1 MRFAFW
7 RGHRQTPPD
16 AAPTGFLARLRGSS
30 LALNHGRRHS
40 PGSSGPG
47 LPVLPSSR
55 FWGILAPFTP
65 DDDLFGTF
73 WPERGRWSVADVELI
88 PALRLSDELRFSTT
102 RNAIAHDD
110 PAINPHVGLWF
121 ALHPTPGIW
130 RVLYLSDP

>member
-1 MRFAFW
+1 VRFAFW
-7 RGHRQTPPD
+7 CGHRQNPTD
-16 AAPTGFLARLRGSS
+16 AAPTVPRDRLRGSVPCAS
-30 LALNHGRRHS
+30 DRG
-40 PGSSGPG
+40 PGPGQSNGPG

-88 PALRLSDELRFSTT
+88 PALRLSDELRFSTS

-110 PAINPHVGLWF
+110 PGINPHVGLWF